1 MESLSNSNPGK
12 ETGKMAK
19 KKEEKEKKKTYIWK
33 IMSGKSFVLHI
44 PQNIYTSRRSI

>member
-19 KKEEKEKKKTYIWK
+19 KKGRKRKKKDLHMEDHEWEVICSPY
-33 IMSGKSFVLHI
+33 SPEYLHI
-44 PQNIYTSRRSI
+44 QT